1 VFWSKRKPPSYGRL
15 LKRVAFVG
23 PESGG
28 SVQSSLLRMHHPLL
42 IAAIV
47 VGVIFVA
54 LAVHVLRFLAKPEDF
69 R

>member
-1 VFWSKRKPPSYGRL
+1 LVQKKTAQLRAAAEA
-15 LKRVAFVG
+15 VAFVG

>member
-1 VFWSKRKPPSYGRL
+1 
-15 LKRVAFVG
+15 
-23 PESGG
+23 
-28 SVQSSLLRMHHPLL
+28 MHHPLL